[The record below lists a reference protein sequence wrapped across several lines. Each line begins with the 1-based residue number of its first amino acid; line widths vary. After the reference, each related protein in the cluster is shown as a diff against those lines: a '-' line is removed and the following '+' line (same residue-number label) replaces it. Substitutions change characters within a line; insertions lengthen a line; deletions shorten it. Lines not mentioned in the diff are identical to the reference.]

1 MGFVALALLGA
12 ASWGI
17 GDFLG
22 GLASRRAHV
31 LTVLVI
37 SQAAGLIGAATWALT
52 SGDARPGLADLWP
65 AAGAGAAA
73 ALGLAA
79 LYRGMAIGAMG
90 IVAPI
95 SATSPIVPLAV
106 DVARGQTPSAVQWI
120 GIVVVLGGVVLLA
133 REPGGG
139 GGTGPGL
146 ATGVVLALAAALGF
160 GLFIVGLDASSD
172 DSVAWTILVARGAG
186 STVALVA
193 ALVASAPLRPPAR
206 LLPMILAVGAFDT
219 VANVLVAFATTK
231 GPAGIVAVLS
241 ALYPV
246 TTIVL
251 ARVLLAERLDRSRRI
266 GGALALGGV
275 AAVAVG

>member
-1 MGFVALALLGA
+1 M
-12 ASWGI
+12 
-17 GDFLG
+17 
-22 GLASRRAHV
+22 

-37 SQAAGLIGAATWALT
+37 SQAAGLLGAAIWALT
-52 SGDARPGLADLWP
+52 SGDARPALVDLWP

-79 LYRGMAIGAMG
+79 LYRGMAIGAIG

-106 DVARGQTPSAVQWI
+106 DVARGQTPSALQWV

-133 REPGGG
+133 RETGGVG
-139 GGTGPGL
+139 RGSGL
-146 ATGVVLALAAALGF
+146 ATGVILALAAALGF

-186 STVALVA
+186 ATVALVA

-206 LLPMILAVGAFDT
+206 LLPMILAVAAFDT

-266 GGALALGGV
+266 GGALALGGA

>member
-1 MGFVALALLGA
+1 MGFAALALLGA
-12 ASWGI
+12 ATWGI

-31 LTVLVI
+31 FTVLVI
-37 SQAAGLIGAATWALT
+37 SQAAGLLGAAIWALT
-52 SGDARPGLADLWP
+52 SGDARPALVDLWP

-106 DVARGQTPSAVQWI
+106 DVARGQTPSPLQWV

-133 REPGGG
+133 RETGGIARG
-139 GGTGPGL
+139 SGL

-160 GLFIVGLDASSD
+160 GVFIVGLDASSD
-172 DSVAWTILVARGAG
+172 DSVAWTILVARGVGAI
-186 STVALVA
+186 VALVA

-266 GGALALGGV
+266 GGALALGGA

>member
-1 MGFVALALLGA
+1 MGFAALALLGA

-37 SQAAGLIGAATWALT
+37 SQAAGLLGAAIWALT
-52 SGDARPGLADLWP
+52 SGDARPALVDLWP
-65 AAGAGAAA
+65 AAGAGVAA

-106 DVARGQTPSAVQWI
+106 DVARGQTPSALQWV

-133 REPGGG
+133 RETGGVG
-139 GGTGPGL
+139 RGSGL
-146 ATGVVLALAAALGF
+146 ATGVILALAAALGF

-186 STVALVA
+186 ATVALVA
-193 ALVASAPLRPPAR
+193 ALAASTPLRPPAR
-206 LLPMILAVGAFDT
+206 LFPMILAVAAFDT

-266 GGALALGGV
+266 GGALALGGA